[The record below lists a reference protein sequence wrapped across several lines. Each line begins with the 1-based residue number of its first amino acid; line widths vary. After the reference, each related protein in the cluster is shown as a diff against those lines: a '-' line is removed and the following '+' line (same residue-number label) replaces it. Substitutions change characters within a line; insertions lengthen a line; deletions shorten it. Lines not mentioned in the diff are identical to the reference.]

1 MIYTVTF
8 NPALDYV
15 VNVNNLQTGEINRA
29 ESEQLNYGGK
39 GINVSAILSRLGM
52 ETIALGFIAGFSGD
66 KLAEMLNTDKIN
78 NDFIKLKNSFT
89 RINVKIKSDKETDIN
104 ADGPKI
110 ESNDI
115 EKLFEKLDRLKQG
128 DFLVLAGSIPKS
140 LPDNIY
146 ENILER
152 LQNKNIKFVIDATGD
167 LLLNVLP
174 YKPFLIK
181 PNHHELGELFD
192 VKIKEFEDIVKYSK
206 LLQEKGAENVLVSWG
221 KKGAVLLDS
230 QGTTYQIGNV
240 PGKIVSSVGCGDS
253 MVAGFVAGYIEKGD
267 YAYALKLGSACGN
280 ATAFSQS
287 LASREEI
294 KRMLENKFLNLG
306 EDFNENC

>member
-8 NPALDYV
+8 NPALDYTMK
-15 VNVNNLQTGEINRA
+15 VNNLQTGEINRA
-29 ESEQLNYGGK
+29 DSEQMNYGGK
-39 GINVSAILSRLGM
+39 GINVSAILSRLKT
-52 ETIALGFIAGFSGD
+52 ENKALGFIAGFSGD
-66 KLAEMLNTDKIN
+66 KLAEMLNADGID
-78 NDFIKLKNSFT
+78 NDFVKLNNGFT
-89 RINVKIKSDKETDIN
+89 RINVKIKSDNETDIN
-104 ADGPKI
+104 ANGP
-110 ESNDI
+110 DI
-115 EKLFEKLDRLKQG
+115 HKEDLEKLFEKLDALKQG
-128 DFLVLAGSIPKS
+128 DYLVLAGSIPKS

-152 LQNKNIKFVIDATGD
+152 LKNRNIKFVIDATGD

-192 VKIKEFEDIVKYSK
+192 VKIKEYDDIVKYSK
-206 LLQEKGAENVLVSWG
+206 LLQEKGAENVLVSCG

-230 QGTTYQIGNV
+230 QGNTYKIGNV
-240 PGKIVSSVGCGDS
+240 PGKIISSVGCGDS

-267 YAYALKLGSACGN
+267 YAYALKLGAACGN

-287 LASREEI
+287 LATKEEI
-294 KRMLENKFLNLG
+294 DAMLVNKHLG

>member
-8 NPALDYV
+8 NPALDYTMK
-15 VNVNNLQTGEINRA
+15 VNNLQTGEINRA
-29 ESEQLNYGGK
+29 DSEQMNYGGK
-39 GINVSAILSRLGM
+39 GINVSAILSRLKT
-52 ETIALGFIAGFSGD
+52 ENKALGFIAGFSGD
-66 KLAEMLNTDKIN
+66 KLAEMLNADGID
-78 NDFIKLKNSFT
+78 NDFVKLNNGFT
-89 RINVKIKSDKETDIN
+89 RINVKIKSDNETDIN
-104 ADGPKI
+104 ANGP
-110 ESNDI
+110 DI
-115 EKLFEKLDRLKQG
+115 HKEELEKLFEKLDALKQG
-128 DFLVLAGSIPKS
+128 DYLVLAGSIPKS

-152 LQNKNIKFVIDATGD
+152 LKNRNIKFVIDATGD

-192 VKIKEFEDIVKYSK
+192 VKIKEYDDIVKYSK
-206 LLQEKGAENVLVSWG
+206 LLQEKGAENVLVSCG

-230 QGTTYQIGNV
+230 QGNTYQIGNV
-240 PGKIVSSVGCGDS
+240 PGKIISSVGCGDS

-267 YAYALKLGSACGN
+267 YAYALKLGAACGN

-287 LASREEI
+287 LATKEEI
-294 KRMLENKFLNLG
+294 DAMLVNKHLG

>member
-15 VNVNNLQTGEINRA
+15 MTVNNLHTGEINRA
-29 ESEQLNYGGK
+29 DSEQMNYGGK
-39 GINVSAILSRLGM
+39 GINVSAILSRLKM
-52 ETIALGFIAGFSGD
+52 ENKALGFIAGFSGD
-66 KLAEMLNTDKIN
+66 KLTDMLNTDGID
-78 NDFIKLKNSFT
+78 NDFVKLNNGFT
-89 RINVKIKSDKETDIN
+89 RINVKIKSDNETDIN
-104 ADGPKI
+104 ANGP
-110 ESNDI
+110 DI
-115 EKLFEKLDRLKQG
+115 QKEDLTKLFEKLDALKQG
-128 DFLVLAGSIPKS
+128 DYLVLAGSIPKS

-152 LQNKNIKFVIDATGD
+152 LKNRNIKFVIDATGD

-192 VKIKEFEDIVKYSK
+192 VKIKEYDEIVKYSK
-206 LLQEKGAENVLVSWG
+206 LLQEKGAENVLISWG

-230 QGTTYQIGNV
+230 QGNTYRIGNV

-253 MVAGFVAGYIEKGD
+253 MVAGFVAGYIEKND
-267 YAYALKLGSACGN
+267 YAYALKLGAACGN

-287 LASREEI
+287 LATKEEI
-294 KRMLENKFLNLG
+294 DAMLGSKHLG

>member
-8 NPALDYV
+8 NPALDYTMK
-15 VNVNNLQTGEINRA
+15 VNNLQTGEINRA
-29 ESEQLNYGGK
+29 DSEQMNYGGK
-39 GINVSAILSRLGM
+39 GINVSAILSRLKT
-52 ETIALGFIAGFSGD
+52 ENKALGFIAGFSGD
-66 KLAEMLNTDKIN
+66 KLAEMLNADGID
-78 NDFIKLKNSFT
+78 NDFVKLNNGFT
-89 RINVKIKSDKETDIN
+89 RINVKIKSDNETDIN
-104 ADGPKI
+104 ANGP
-110 ESNDI
+110 DI
-115 EKLFEKLDRLKQG
+115 HKEDLEKLFEKLDALKQG
-128 DFLVLAGSIPKS
+128 DYLVLAGSIPKS

-152 LQNKNIKFVIDATGD
+152 LKNRNIKFVIDATGD

-192 VKIKEFEDIVKYSK
+192 VKIKEYDGIVKYSK
-206 LLQEKGAENVLVSWG
+206 LLQEKGAENVLVSCG

-230 QGTTYQIGNV
+230 QGNTYKIGNV
-240 PGKIVSSVGCGDS
+240 PGKIISSVGCGDS

-267 YAYALKLGSACGN
+267 YAYALKLGAACGN

-287 LASREEI
+287 LATKEEI
-294 KRMLENKFLNLG
+294 DAMLVNKHLG

>member
-8 NPALDYV
+8 NPALDYTMK
-15 VNVNNLQTGEINRA
+15 VNNLQTGEINRA
-29 ESEQLNYGGK
+29 DNEQMNYGGK
-39 GINVSAILSRLGM
+39 GINVSAILSRLKT
-52 ETIALGFIAGFSGD
+52 ENKALGFIAGFSGD
-66 KLAEMLNTDKIN
+66 KLAEMLNADGIN
-78 NDFIKLKNSFT
+78 NDFVKLNNGFT
-89 RINVKIKSDKETDIN
+89 RINVKIKSDNETDIN
-104 ADGPKI
+104 ANGP
-110 ESNDI
+110 DI
-115 EKLFEKLDRLKQG
+115 HKEDLEKLFKKLDALKQG
-128 DFLVLAGSIPKS
+128 DYLVLAGSIPKS

-152 LQNKNIKFVIDATGD
+152 LKNRNIKFVIDATGD

-192 VKIKEFEDIVKYSK
+192 VKIKEYDDIVKYSK
-206 LLQEKGAENVLVSWG
+206 LLQEKGAENVLVSCG

-230 QGTTYQIGNV
+230 QGITYRIGNV

-267 YAYALKLGSACGN
+267 YAYALKLGAACGN

-287 LASREEI
+287 LATKEEI
-294 KRMLENKFLNLG
+294 DAMLVNKHLG

>member
-15 VNVNNLQTGEINRA
+15 MTVNNLHTGEINRA
-29 ESEQLNYGGK
+29 DSEQMNYGGK
-39 GINVSAILSRLGM
+39 GINVSAILSRLKM
-52 ETIALGFIAGFSGD
+52 ENKALGFIAGFSGD
-66 KLAEMLNTDKIN
+66 KLTDMLNADGID
-78 NDFIKLKNSFT
+78 NDFVKLNNGFT
-89 RINVKIKSDKETDIN
+89 RINVKIKSDNETDIN
-104 ADGPKI
+104 ANGP
-110 ESNDI
+110 DI
-115 EKLFEKLDRLKQG
+115 QKEDLTKLFEKLDALKQG
-128 DFLVLAGSIPKS
+128 DYLVLAGSIPKS

-152 LQNKNIKFVIDATGD
+152 LKNRNIKFVIDATGD

-192 VKIKEFEDIVKYSK
+192 VKIKEYDDIVKYSK
-206 LLQEKGAENVLVSWG
+206 LLQEKGAENVLVSCG

-230 QGTTYQIGNV
+230 QGNTYRIGNV

-267 YAYALKLGSACGN
+267 YAYALKLGAACGN

-287 LASREEI
+287 LATKEEI
-294 KRMLENKFLNLG
+294 DAMLGSKHLG

>member
-8 NPALDYV
+8 NPALDYTMK
-15 VNVNNLQTGEINRA
+15 VNNLQTGEINRA
-29 ESEQLNYGGK
+29 DSEQMNYGGK
-39 GINVSAILSRLGM
+39 GINVSAILSRLKT
-52 ETIALGFIAGFSGD
+52 ENKALGFIAGFSGD
-66 KLAEMLNTDKIN
+66 KLAEMLNADGID
-78 NDFIKLKNSFT
+78 NDFVKLNNGFT
-89 RINVKIKSDKETDIN
+89 RINVKIKSDNETDIN
-104 ADGPKI
+104 ANGP
-110 ESNDI
+110 DI
-115 EKLFEKLDRLKQG
+115 HKEDLEKLFEKLHALKQG
-128 DFLVLAGSIPKS
+128 DYLVLAGSIPKS

-152 LQNKNIKFVIDATGD
+152 LKNRNIKFVIDATGD

-192 VKIKEFEDIVKYSK
+192 VKIKEYDDIVKYSK
-206 LLQEKGAENVLVSWG
+206 LLQEKGAENVLVSCG

-230 QGTTYQIGNV
+230 QGNTYKIGNV
-240 PGKIVSSVGCGDS
+240 PGKIISSVGCGDS

-267 YAYALKLGSACGN
+267 YAYALKLGAACGN

-287 LASREEI
+287 LATKEEI
-294 KRMLENKFLNLG
+294 DAMLVNKHLG

>member
-8 NPALDYV
+8 NPALDYTMK
-15 VNVNNLQTGEINRA
+15 VNNLQTGEINRA
-29 ESEQLNYGGK
+29 DNEQMNYGGK
-39 GINVSAILSRLGM
+39 GINVSAILSRLKT
-52 ETIALGFIAGFSGD
+52 ENKALGFIAGFSGD
-66 KLAEMLNTDKIN
+66 KLAEMLNADGID
-78 NDFIKLKNSFT
+78 NDFVKLNNGFT
-89 RINVKIKSDKETDIN
+89 RINVKIKSDNETDIN
-104 ADGPKI
+104 ANGP
-110 ESNDI
+110 DI
-115 EKLFEKLDRLKQG
+115 QKEELEKLFEKLDALKQG
-128 DFLVLAGSIPKS
+128 DYLVLAGSIPKS

-152 LQNKNIKFVIDATGD
+152 LKNRNIKFVIDATGD
-167 LLLNVLP
+167 LLLNVLHF
-174 YKPFLIK
+174 KPFLIK

-192 VKIKEFEDIVKYSK
+192 VKIKEYDDIVKYSK
-206 LLQEKGAENVLVSWG
+206 LLQEKGAENVLVSCG

-230 QGTTYQIGNV
+230 QGNTYQIGNV

-267 YAYALKLGSACGN
+267 YAYALKLGAACGN

-287 LASREEI
+287 LATKEEI
-294 KRMLENKFLNLG
+294 DAMLVNKHLG

>member
-8 NPALDYV
+8 NPALDYTMK
-15 VNVNNLQTGEINRA
+15 VNNLQTGEINRA
-29 ESEQLNYGGK
+29 DSEQMNYGGK
-39 GINVSAILSRLGM
+39 GINVSAILSRLKT
-52 ETIALGFIAGFSGD
+52 ENKALGFIAGFSGD
-66 KLAEMLNTDKIN
+66 KLAEMLNADGIN
-78 NDFIKLKNSFT
+78 NDFVKLNNGFT
-89 RINVKIKSDKETDIN
+89 RINVKIKSDNETDIN
-104 ADGPKI
+104 ANGP
-110 ESNDI
+110 DI
-115 EKLFEKLDRLKQG
+115 QKEDLEKLFEKLDALKQG
-128 DFLVLAGSIPKS
+128 DYLVLAGSIPKS

-152 LQNKNIKFVIDATGD
+152 LKNRNIKFVIDATGD

-192 VKIKEFEDIVKYSK
+192 VKIKEYDGIVKYSK
-206 LLQEKGAENVLVSWG
+206 LLQEKGAENVLVSCG

-230 QGTTYQIGNV
+230 QGITYRIGNV

-267 YAYALKLGSACGN
+267 YAYALKLGAACGN

-287 LASREEI
+287 LATKEEI
-294 KRMLENKFLNLG
+294 DAMLVNKHLG

>member
-8 NPALDYV
+8 NPALDYTMK
-15 VNVNNLQTGEINRA
+15 VNNLQTGEINRA
-29 ESEQLNYGGK
+29 DNEQMNYGGK
-39 GINVSAILSRLGM
+39 GINVSAILSRLKT
-52 ETIALGFIAGFSGD
+52 ENKALGFIAGFSGD
-66 KLAEMLNTDKIN
+66 KLAEMLNADGID
-78 NDFIKLKNSFT
+78 NDFVKLNNGFT
-89 RINVKIKSDKETDIN
+89 RINVKIKSDNETDIN
-104 ADGPKI
+104 ANGP
-110 ESNDI
+110 DI
-115 EKLFEKLDRLKQG
+115 HKEDLEKLFEKFDALKQG
-128 DFLVLAGSIPKS
+128 DYLVLAGSIPKS

-152 LQNKNIKFVIDATGD
+152 LKNRNIKFVIDATGD
-167 LLLNVLP
+167 LLLNVLHF
-174 YKPFLIK
+174 KPFLIK

-192 VKIKEFEDIVKYSK
+192 VKIKEYDDIVKYSK
-206 LLQEKGAENVLVSWG
+206 LLQEKGAENVLVSCG

-230 QGTTYQIGNV
+230 QGNTYKIGNV

-267 YAYALKLGSACGN
+267 YAYALKLGAACGN

-287 LASREEI
+287 LATKEEI
-294 KRMLENKFLNLG
+294 DAMLVNKHLG

>member
-8 NPALDYV
+8 NPALDYTMK
-15 VNVNNLQTGEINRA
+15 VNNLQTGEINRA
-29 ESEQLNYGGK
+29 DNEQMNYGGK
-39 GINVSAILSRLGM
+39 GINVSAILSRLKT
-52 ETIALGFIAGFSGD
+52 ENKALGFIAGFSGD
-66 KLAEMLNTDKIN
+66 KLAEMLNADGID
-78 NDFIKLKNSFT
+78 NDFVRLNNGFT
-89 RINVKIKSDKETDIN
+89 RINVKIKSDNETDIN
-104 ADGPKI
+104 ANGP
-110 ESNDI
+110 DI
-115 EKLFEKLDRLKQG
+115 HKEDLEKLFEKLDALKQG
-128 DFLVLAGSIPKS
+128 DYLVLAGSIPKS

-152 LQNKNIKFVIDATGD
+152 LKNRNIKFVIDATGD
-167 LLLNVLP
+167 LLLNVLHF
-174 YKPFLIK
+174 KPFLIK

-192 VKIKEFEDIVKYSK
+192 VKIKEYDDIVKYSK
-206 LLQEKGAENVLVSWG
+206 LLQEKGAENVLVSCG

-230 QGTTYQIGNV
+230 QGITYRIGNV

-267 YAYALKLGSACGN
+267 YAYALKLGAACGN

-287 LASREEI
+287 LATKEEI
-294 KRMLENKFLNLG
+294 DAMLVNKHLG

>member
-15 VNVNNLQTGEINRA
+15 MTVNNLHTGKINRA
-29 ESEQLNYGGK
+29 NSEQMNYGGK
-39 GINVSAILSRLGM
+39 GINVSAILSRLKM
-52 ETIALGFIAGFSGD
+52 ENKALGFIAGFSGD
-66 KLAEMLNTDKIN
+66 KLTDMLNADGID
-78 NDFIKLKNSFT
+78 NDFVKLNNGFT
-89 RINVKIKSDKETDIN
+89 RINVKIKSDNETDIN
-104 ADGPKI
+104 ANGP
-110 ESNDI
+110 DI
-115 EKLFEKLDRLKQG
+115 QKEDLAKLFEKLDALKQG
-128 DFLVLAGSIPKS
+128 DYLVLAGSIPKS

-152 LQNKNIKFVIDATGD
+152 LKNRNIKFVIDATGD

-192 VKIKEFEDIVKYSK
+192 VKIKEYDDIVKYSK

-230 QGTTYQIGNV
+230 QGNTYQIGNV

-253 MVAGFVAGYIEKGD
+253 MVAGFVAGYIEKND
-267 YAYALKLGSACGN
+267 YAYALKLGAACGN

-287 LASREEI
+287 LATKEEI
-294 KRMLENKFLNLG
+294 DAMLGSKHLG

>member
-8 NPALDYV
+8 NPALDYTMK
-15 VNVNNLQTGEINRA
+15 VNNLQTGEINRA
-29 ESEQLNYGGK
+29 DSEQMNYGGK
-39 GINVSAILSRLGM
+39 GINVSAILSRLKT
-52 ETIALGFIAGFSGD
+52 ENKALGFIAGFSGD
-66 KLAEMLNTDKIN
+66 KLAEMLNADGID
-78 NDFIKLKNSFT
+78 NDFVKLNNGFT
-89 RINVKIKSDKETDIN
+89 RINVKIKSDNETDIN
-104 ADGPKI
+104 ANGP
-110 ESNDI
+110 DI
-115 EKLFEKLDRLKQG
+115 HKEDLEKLFEKLDALKQG
-128 DFLVLAGSIPKS
+128 DYLVLAGSIPKS

-152 LQNKNIKFVIDATGD
+152 LKNRNIKFVIDATGD

-192 VKIKEFEDIVKYSK
+192 VKIKEYDDIVKYSK
-206 LLQEKGAENVLVSWG
+206 LLQEKGAENVLVSCG

-230 QGTTYQIGNV
+230 QGNTYKIGNV

-267 YAYALKLGSACGN
+267 YAYALKLGAACGN

-287 LASREEI
+287 LATKEKI
-294 KRMLENKFLNLG
+294 DAMLVNKHLG

>member
-8 NPALDYV
+8 NPALDYTMK
-15 VNVNNLQTGEINRA
+15 VNNLQTGEINRA
-29 ESEQLNYGGK
+29 DSEQMNYGGK
-39 GINVSAILSRLGM
+39 GINVSAILSRLKT
-52 ETIALGFIAGFSGD
+52 ENKALGFIAGFSGD
-66 KLAEMLNTDKIN
+66 KLAEMLNADGID
-78 NDFIKLKNSFT
+78 NDFVKLNNGFT
-89 RINVKIKSDKETDIN
+89 RINVKIKSDNETDIN
-104 ADGPKI
+104 ANGP
-110 ESNDI
+110 DI
-115 EKLFEKLDRLKQG
+115 HKEDLEKLFEKLHALKQG
-128 DFLVLAGSIPKS
+128 DYLVLAGSIPKS

-152 LQNKNIKFVIDATGD
+152 LKNRNIKFVIDATGD

-192 VKIKEFEDIVKYSK
+192 VKIKEYDDIVKYSK
-206 LLQEKGAENVLVSWG
+206 LLQEKGAENVLVSCG

-230 QGTTYQIGNV
+230 QGNTYKIGNV

-267 YAYALKLGSACGN
+267 YAYALKLGAACGN

-287 LASREEI
+287 LATKEEI
-294 KRMLENKFLNLG
+294 DAMLVNKHLG

>member
-8 NPALDYV
+8 NPALDYTMKV
-15 VNVNNLQTGEINRA
+15 DNLQTGEINRA
-29 ESEQLNYGGK
+29 DSEQMNYGGK
-39 GINVSAILSRLGM
+39 GINVSAILSRLKM
-52 ETIALGFIAGFSGD
+52 ENKALGFIAGFSGD
-66 KLAEMLNTDKIN
+66 KLTDMLNADGID
-78 NDFIKLKNSFT
+78 NDFVKLNNGFT
-89 RINVKIKSDKETDIN
+89 RINVKIKSDNETDIN
-104 ADGPKI
+104 ANGP
-110 ESNDI
+110 DI
-115 EKLFEKLDRLKQG
+115 QKEDLAKLFEKLDALKQG
-128 DFLVLAGSIPKS
+128 DYLVLAGSIPKS

-152 LQNKNIKFVIDATGD
+152 LQNRNIKFVIDATGD

-181 PNHHELGELFD
+181 PNHHELDELFD

-206 LLQEKGAENVLVSWG
+206 LLQEKGAENVLVSCG

-253 MVAGFVAGYIEKGD
+253 MVAGFVAGYIEKND
-267 YAYALKLGSACGN
+267 YAYALKLGAACGN

-287 LASREEI
+287 LATKEEI
-294 KRMLENKFLNLG
+294 DAMLGSKHLG

>member
-8 NPALDYV
+8 NPALDYTMK
-15 VNVNNLQTGEINRA
+15 VNNLQTGEINRA
-29 ESEQLNYGGK
+29 DNEQMNYGGK
-39 GINVSAILSRLGM
+39 GINVSAILSRLKT
-52 ETIALGFIAGFSGD
+52 ENKALGFIAGFSGD
-66 KLAEMLNTDKIN
+66 KLAEMLNADGID
-78 NDFIKLKNSFT
+78 NDFVKLNNGFT
-89 RINVKIKSDKETDIN
+89 RINVKIKSDNETDIN
-104 ADGPKI
+104 ANGP
-110 ESNDI
+110 DI
-115 EKLFEKLDRLKQG
+115 QKEELEKLFEKLDALKQG
-128 DFLVLAGSIPKS
+128 DYLVLAGSIPKS

-152 LQNKNIKFVIDATGD
+152 LKNRNIKFVIDATGD
-167 LLLNVLP
+167 LLLNVLHF
-174 YKPFLIK
+174 KPFLIK

-192 VKIKEFEDIVKYSK
+192 VKIKEYDDIVKYSK
-206 LLQEKGAENVLVSWG
+206 LLQEKGAENVLVSCG

-230 QGTTYQIGNV
+230 QGNTYKIGNV

-267 YAYALKLGSACGN
+267 YAYALKLGAACGN

-287 LASREEI
+287 LATKEEI
-294 KRMLENKFLNLG
+294 DAMLGSKHLG

>member
-8 NPALDYV
+8 NPALDYTMK
-15 VNVNNLQTGEINRA
+15 VNNLQTGEINRA
-29 ESEQLNYGGK
+29 DSEQINYGGK
-39 GINVSAILSRLGM
+39 GINVSAILSRLKM
-52 ETIALGFIAGFSGD
+52 DNKALGFIAGFSGD
-66 KLAEMLNTDKIN
+66 RLAEMLNADGID
-78 NDFIKLKNSFT
+78 NDFVKLNNGFT
-89 RINVKIKSDKETDIN
+89 RINVKIRSDNETDIN
-104 ADGPKI
+104 ANGP
-110 ESNDI
+110 DI
-115 EKLFEKLDRLKQG
+115 QKEDLEKLFEKLDALKQG
-128 DFLVLAGSIPKS
+128 DYLVLAGSIPKS

-152 LQNKNIKFVIDATGD
+152 LKNRSIKFVIDTTGD

-192 VKIKEFEDIVKYSK
+192 VIIKEYEDIIKYGK
-206 LLQEKGAENVLVSWG
+206 LLQEKGAENVLVSCG

-230 QGTTYQIGNV
+230 QGNTYQIGNV

-267 YAYALKLGSACGN
+267 YAYALKLGAACGN

-287 LASREEI
+287 LATKEEI
-294 KRMLENKFLNLG
+294 DAMLVNKHLG

>member
-8 NPALDYV
+8 NPALDYTMK
-15 VNVNNLQTGEINRA
+15 VNNLQTGEINRA
-29 ESEQLNYGGK
+29 DSEQMNYGGK
-39 GINVSAILSRLGM
+39 GINVSAILSRLKT
-52 ETIALGFIAGFSGD
+52 ENKALGFIAGFSGD
-66 KLAEMLNTDKIN
+66 KLAEMLNADGID
-78 NDFIKLKNSFT
+78 NDFVKLNNGFT
-89 RINVKIKSDKETDIN
+89 RINVKIKSDNETDIN
-104 ADGPKI
+104 ANGP
-110 ESNDI
+110 DI
-115 EKLFEKLDRLKQG
+115 HKEDLEKLFEKLDALKQG
-128 DFLVLAGSIPKS
+128 DYLVLAGSIPKS

-152 LQNKNIKFVIDATGD
+152 LKNRNIKFVIDATGD

-192 VKIKEFEDIVKYSK
+192 VKIKEYDDIVKYSK
-206 LLQEKGAENVLVSWG
+206 LLQEKGAENVLVSCG

-230 QGTTYQIGNV
+230 QGNTYKIGNV

-253 MVAGFVAGYIEKGD
+253 MVAGFVAGYIKKGD
-267 YAYALKLGSACGN
+267 YAYALKLGAACGN

-287 LASREEI
+287 LATKEEI
-294 KRMLENKFLNLG
+294 DAMLVNKHLG

>member
-8 NPALDYV
+8 NPALDYTMK
-15 VNVNNLQTGEINRA
+15 VNNLQTGEINRA
-29 ESEQLNYGGK
+29 DSEQMNYGGK
-39 GINVSAILSRLGM
+39 GINVSAILSRLKT
-52 ETIALGFIAGFSGD
+52 ENKALGFIAGFSGD
-66 KLAEMLNTDKIN
+66 KLAEMLNADGID
-78 NDFIKLKNSFT
+78 NDFVKLNNGFT
-89 RINVKIKSDKETDIN
+89 RINVKIKSDNETDIN
-104 ADGPKI
+104 ANGP
-110 ESNDI
+110 DI
-115 EKLFEKLDRLKQG
+115 HKEDLEKLFEKLDALKQG
-128 DFLVLAGSIPKS
+128 DYLVLAGSIPKS

-152 LQNKNIKFVIDATGD
+152 LKNRNIKFVIDATGN
-167 LLLNVLP
+167 LLLNVLHF
-174 YKPFLIK
+174 KPFLIK

-192 VKIKEFEDIVKYSK
+192 VKIKEYDDIVKYSK
-206 LLQEKGAENVLVSWG
+206 LLQEKGAENVLVSCG

-230 QGTTYQIGNV
+230 QGNTYKIGNV

-267 YAYALKLGSACGN
+267 YAYALKLGAACGN

-287 LASREEI
+287 LATKEEI
-294 KRMLENKFLNLG
+294 DAMLVNKHLG

>member
-8 NPALDYV
+8 NPALDYTMKV
-15 VNVNNLQTGEINRA
+15 DNLQTGEINRA
-29 ESEQLNYGGK
+29 DSEQMNYGGK
-39 GINVSAILSRLGM
+39 GINVSAILSRLKM
-52 ETIALGFIAGFSGD
+52 ENKALGFIAGFSGD
-66 KLAEMLNTDKIN
+66 KLTDMLNTDGID
-78 NDFIKLKNSFT
+78 NDFVKLNNGFT
-89 RINVKIKSDKETDIN
+89 RINVKIKSDNETDIN
-104 ADGPKI
+104 ANGP
-110 ESNDI
+110 DI
-115 EKLFEKLDRLKQG
+115 QKEDLAKLFEKLDALKQG
-128 DFLVLAGSIPKS
+128 DYLVLAGSIPKS

-152 LQNKNIKFVIDATGD
+152 LKNRNIKFVIDATGD

-192 VKIKEFEDIVKYSK
+192 VKIKEYDDIVKYSK

-230 QGTTYQIGNV
+230 QGNTYQIGNV

-253 MVAGFVAGYIEKGD
+253 MVAGFVAGYIEKND
-267 YAYALKLGSACGN
+267 YAYALKLGAACGN

-287 LASREEI
+287 LATKEEI
-294 KRMLENKFLNLG
+294 DAMLGSKHLG

>member
-8 NPALDYV
+8 NPALDYTMK
-15 VNVNNLQTGEINRA
+15 VNNLQTGEINRA
-29 ESEQLNYGGK
+29 DSEQMNYGGK
-39 GINVSAILSRLGM
+39 GINVSAILSRLKT
-52 ETIALGFIAGFSGD
+52 ENKALGFIAGFSGD
-66 KLAEMLNTDKIN
+66 KLADMLNADGID
-78 NDFIKLKNSFT
+78 NDFVKLNNGFT
-89 RINVKIKSDKETDIN
+89 RINVKIKSDNETDIN
-104 ADGPKI
+104 ANGP
-110 ESNDI
+110 DI
-115 EKLFEKLDRLKQG
+115 QKEELEKLFEKLDALKQG
-128 DFLVLAGSIPKS
+128 DYLVLAGSIPKS

-152 LQNKNIKFVIDATGD
+152 LKNRNIKFVIDATGD

-192 VKIKEFEDIVKYSK
+192 VKIKEYDDIVKYSK
-206 LLQEKGAENVLVSWG
+206 LLQEKGAENVLVSCG

-230 QGTTYQIGNV
+230 QGNTYKIGNV
-240 PGKIVSSVGCGDS
+240 PGKIISSVGCGDS

-267 YAYALKLGSACGN
+267 YAYALKLGAACGN

-287 LASREEI
+287 LATKEEI
-294 KRMLENKFLNLG
+294 DAMLVNKHLG

>member
-15 VNVNNLQTGEINRA
+15 MTVNNLHTGEINRA
-29 ESEQLNYGGK
+29 DSEQMNYGGK
-39 GINVSAILSRLGM
+39 GINVSAILSRLKM
-52 ETIALGFIAGFSGD
+52 ENKALGFIAGFSGD
-66 KLAEMLNTDKIN
+66 KLTDMLNTDGID
-78 NDFIKLKNSFT
+78 NDFVKLNNGFT
-89 RINVKIKSDKETDIN
+89 RINVKIKSDNETDIN
-104 ADGPKI
+104 ANGP
-110 ESNDI
+110 DI
-115 EKLFEKLDRLKQG
+115 QKEDLAKLFEKLDALKQG
-128 DFLVLAGSIPKS
+128 DYLVLAGSIPKS

-152 LQNKNIKFVIDATGD
+152 LKNRNIKFVIDATGD

-192 VKIKEFEDIVKYSK
+192 VKIKEYDDIVKYSK
-206 LLQEKGAENVLVSWG
+206 LLQEKGAENVLVSCG

-230 QGTTYQIGNV
+230 QGNTYRIGNV

-267 YAYALKLGSACGN
+267 YAYALKLGAACGN

-287 LASREEI
+287 LATKEEI
-294 KRMLENKFLNLG
+294 DAMLGSKHLG